1 MLQGTAVLVLV
12 QSLNFLVDKEASSTL
27 GDMVEYCR
35 VKLMFGKEVALTGI
49 ATQEITLL
57 RVPESKRSAGAFGT
71 EDNHVGKVGVLV
83 VQDRRLLAEDAAGW
97 EGSQDGADDEARWV
111 EGKIAGV
118 VLYSMLEKHSR
129 G

>member
-12 QSLNFLVDKEASSTL
+12 QSLDFLVDKKASSTL
-27 GDMVEYCR
+27 GDMVEHGR
-35 VKLMFGKEVALTGI
+35 VKLMLGKEVVLTGL

-57 RVPESKRSAGAFGT
+57 RVPESKRSAGAFGA

-83 VQDRRLLAEDAAGW
+83 VRDRLLAEDAASW
-97 EGSQDGADDEARWV
+97 EGSQDGADDEACWV
-111 EGKIAGV
+111 EGKIPGV
-118 VLYSMLEKHSR
+118 VLYSMLEKRSR